1 MFSYHLAYLYD
12 VWFYMV
18 IMEVARSYF
27 SKNCTYATKYVRAII
42 FRKVLHLKNM
52 HDFTRQ
58 VHGEKSV
65 ASIASDAIA
74 LVASECSMQ
83 IM

>member
-1 MFSYHLAYLYD
+1 MLNVSRLENYP
-12 VWFYMV
+12 
-18 IMEVARSYF
+18 
-27 SKNCTYATKYVRAII
+27 AIKTCGFPQNLVNENI
-42 FRKVLHLKNM
+42 FPVCLKRLRM
-52 HDFTRQ
+52 GDSGSS
-58 VHGEKSV
+58 HGEKSV